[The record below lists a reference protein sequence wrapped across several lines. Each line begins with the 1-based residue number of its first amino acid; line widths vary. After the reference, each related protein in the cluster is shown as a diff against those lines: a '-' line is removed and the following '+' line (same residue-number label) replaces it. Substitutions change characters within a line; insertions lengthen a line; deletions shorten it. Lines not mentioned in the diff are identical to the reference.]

1 MNFLARSVRAVRP
14 VRMVRSY
21 ATEAAATAGLRLTF
35 AVPHQ
40 TLYKDVS
47 VAQVNIAAVSGDMG
61 ILASH
66 VPSIEQL
73 RPGVIEVLE
82 GAASKKFFGK
92 YSFSVPHGF
101 DSSLPLWQVSG
112 GFATMNPDSSLNI
125 NAVEAFPVEEF
136 SAEAI
141 RNNLAE
147 AQRVAAS
154 GATEE
159 EKLAAKIEVEVL
171 ESLQSAINAK

>member
-21 ATEAAATAGLRLTF
+21 ATEAAATGLRLTF

-40 TLYKDVS
+40 TLYKDTS

-73 RPGVIEVLE
+73 RPGVVEIIEN
-82 GAASKKFFGK
+82 AATKKFF
-92 YSFSVPHGF
+92 
-101 DSSLPLWQVSG
+101 VSG

-125 NAVEAFPVEEF
+125 NAIEAFPVEDF
-136 SAEAI
+136 SAETV
-141 RNNLAE
+141 RHSLAE

-171 ESLQSAINAK
+171 ESLQAAINAK

>member
-21 ATEAAATAGLRLTF
+21 ATEAASAGLRLTF

-40 TLYKDVS
+40 TIFKDVS
-47 VAQVNIAAVSGDMG
+47 VTQVNIAAVSGDMG

-73 RPGVIEVLE
+73 RPGVVEVIE
-82 GAASKKFFGK
+82 ATTTKKFF
-92 YSFSVPHGF
+92 
-101 DSSLPLWQVSG
+101 VSG
-112 GFATMNPDSSLNI
+112 GFATMNPDSTLNI
-125 NAVEAFPVEEF
+125 NAVEAFPVEDF
-136 SAEAI
+136 SAETV
-141 RNNLAE
+141 RHNLAE
-147 AQRVAAS
+147 AQRLSNSA
-154 GATEE
+154 ATEE

-171 ESLQSAINAK
+171 ESLQAAILAK

>member
-21 ATEAAATAGLRLTF
+21 ATEAATTGLRLTF

-40 TLYKDVS
+40 TIYKDVS

-73 RPGVIEVLE
+73 RPGVVEVIE
-82 GAASKKFFGK
+82 GAATKKFF
-92 YSFSVPHGF
+92 
-101 DSSLPLWQVSG
+101 VSG
-112 GFATMNPDSSLNI
+112 GFATMNPDSTLNI
-125 NAVEAFPVEEF
+125 NAVEAFPVEDF
-136 SAEAI
+136 SAETI
-141 RNNLAE
+141 RANLAE
-147 AQRVAAS
+147 AQRLSNAA
-154 GATEE
+154 ATEE
-159 EKLAAKIEVEVL
+159 EKLAAKVEVEVL
-171 ESLQSAINAK
+171 ESLQAAVLAK

>member
-21 ATEAAATAGLRLTF
+21 ATEAASAGLRLTF

-40 TLYKDVS
+40 TIFKDVS
-47 VAQVNIAAVSGDMG
+47 VTQVNIAAVSGDMG

-73 RPGVIEVLE
+73 RPGVVEVIE
-82 GAASKKFFGK
+82 ATTTKKFF
-92 YSFSVPHGF
+92 
-101 DSSLPLWQVSG
+101 VSG
-112 GFATMNPDSSLNI
+112 GFATMNPDSTLNI

-136 SAEAI
+136 SAETV
-141 RNNLAE
+141 RHNLAE
-147 AQRVAAS
+147 AQRLSNSA
-154 GATEE
+154 ATEE
-159 EKLAAKIEVEVL
+159 EKLAAKIEIEVL
-171 ESLQSAINAK
+171 ESLQAAILAK

>member
-1 MNFLARSVRAVRP
+1 MFALRSLRAVRP
-14 VRMVRSY
+14 VLARTY
-21 ATEAAATAGLRLTF
+21 ATETAAAAGLRLTF

-40 TLYKDVS
+40 TIYKDVA
-47 VAQVNIAAVSGDMG
+47 VTQVNIAAVSGDMG

-82 GAASKKFFGK
+82 TAGSKKFF
-92 YSFSVPHGF
+92 
-101 DSSLPLWQVSG
+101 VSG

-125 NAVEAFPVEEF
+125 NAIEAFPVDEF
-136 SAEAI
+136 SAEAV
-141 RNNLAE
+141 RTGLAE
-147 AQRVAAS
+147 AQRLATT

-159 EKLAAKIEVEVL
+159 EKLAAKIEVEVF
-171 ESLQSAINAK
+171 EALQAAINAK

>member
-21 ATEAAATAGLRLTF
+21 ATEAAAAGLRLTF

-40 TLYKDVS
+40 TIYKDTS

-73 RPGVIEVLE
+73 RPGVVEVIENAVT
-82 GAASKKFFGK
+82 KKYF
-92 YSFSVPHGF
+92 
-101 DSSLPLWQVSG
+101 VSG
-112 GFATMNPDSSLNI
+112 GFATMNPDSTLNI
-125 NAVEAFPVEEF
+125 NAIEAFPVEEF
-136 SAEAI
+136 SPEAI
-141 RNNLAE
+141 RHNLAE
-147 AQRVAAS
+147 AQRLVNS

-171 ESLQSAINAK
+171 ESLQAAVNAK

>member
-21 ATEAAATAGLRLTF
+21 ATEAASAGLRLTF

-40 TLYKDVS
+40 TIFKDVS
-47 VAQVNIAAVSGDMG
+47 VTQVNIAAVSGDMG

-73 RPGVIEVLE
+73 RPGVVEVIE
-82 GAASKKFFGK
+82 ATTTKKFF
-92 YSFSVPHGF
+92 
-101 DSSLPLWQVSG
+101 VSG
-112 GFATMNPDSSLNI
+112 GFATMNPDSTLNI

-136 SAEAI
+136 SAETV
-141 RNNLAE
+141 RHNLAE
-147 AQRVAAS
+147 AQRLSNSA
-154 GATEE
+154 ATEE

-171 ESLQSAINAK
+171 ESLQAAILAK

>member
-1 MNFLARSVRAVRP
+1 MNYLARSIRAIRP
-14 VRMVRSY
+14 VRMVRTY
-21 ATEAAATAGLRLTF
+21 ATEAAATGLRLTF

-40 TLYKDVS
+40 TIYKDTS

-73 RPGVIEVLE
+73 RPGVVEVIEN
-82 GAASKKFFGK
+82 AITKKYF
-92 YSFSVPHGF
+92 
-101 DSSLPLWQVSG
+101 VSG

-125 NAVEAFPVEEF
+125 NAIEAFPVEEF
-136 SAEAI
+136 SAEAV
-141 RNNLAE
+141 RHNLAE
-147 AQRVAAS
+147 AQRLANS

-159 EKLAAKIEVEVL
+159 EKIAAKIEVEVL
-171 ESLQSAINAK
+171 ESLQAAINAK

>member
-21 ATEAAATAGLRLTF
+21 ATEAAATGLRLTF

-40 TLYKDVS
+40 TLYKDIS

-73 RPGVIEVLE
+73 RPGVVEVIEN
-82 GAASKKFFGK
+82 AATKKFF
-92 YSFSVPHGF
+92 
-101 DSSLPLWQVSG
+101 VSG

-125 NAVEAFPVEEF
+125 NAIEAFPVEEF
-136 SAEAI
+136 SAEAV
-141 RNNLAE
+141 RHNLAE
-147 AQRVAAS
+147 AHRLATS

-171 ESLQSAINAK
+171 ESLQAAINSK

>member
-14 VRMVRSY
+14 VRLVRSY
-21 ATEAAATAGLRLTF
+21 ATETAATGLRLTF

-40 TLYKDVS
+40 AIYKDVN

-82 GAASKKFFGK
+82 GASSKKFF
-92 YSFSVPHGF
+92 
-101 DSSLPLWQVSG
+101 VSG

-125 NAVEAFPVEEF
+125 NAVEAFPIEEF

-141 RNNLAE
+141 RHNLAE
-147 AQRVAAS
+147 AQRVANS

-171 ESLQSAINAK
+171 ESLQTAINAK

>member
-1 MNFLARSVRAVRP
+1 MNFLARSARAVRS

-21 ATEAAATAGLRLTF
+21 ATEAAATGLRLTF

-40 TLYKDVS
+40 TIYKDTS

-73 RPGVIEVLE
+73 RPGVIEVIE
-82 GAASKKFFGK
+82 NAATKKFF
-92 YSFSVPHGF
+92 
-101 DSSLPLWQVSG
+101 VSG
-112 GFATMNPDSSLNI
+112 GFATMNPDSTLNI
-125 NAVEAFPVEEF
+125 NAIEAFPVEEF
-136 SAEAI
+136 SAEAV
-141 RNNLAE
+141 RHNLAE
-147 AQRVAAS
+147 AQRISTS

-171 ESLQSAINAK
+171 ESLQAAINAK

>member
-14 VRMVRSY
+14 VRLVRSY
-21 ATEAAATAGLRLTF
+21 ATEAAATGLRLTF

-40 TLYKDVS
+40 AIYKDVN

-82 GAASKKFFGK
+82 GTASKKFF
-92 YSFSVPHGF
+92 
-101 DSSLPLWQVSG
+101 VSG
-112 GFATMNPDSSLNI
+112 GFAIMNPDSSLNI

-147 AQRVAAS
+147 AQRVSNS
-154 GATEE
+154 GTTEE

-171 ESLQSAINAK
+171 ESLQAAINAK

>member
-21 ATEAAATAGLRLTF
+21 ATEAAATGLRLTF

-40 TLYKDVS
+40 TLYKDAA

-82 GAASKKFFGK
+82 GASSKKFF
-92 YSFSVPHGF
+92 
-101 DSSLPLWQVSG
+101 VSG
-112 GFATMNPDSSLNI
+112 GFAIMNPDSTLNI

-147 AQRVAAS
+147 AHRVANA

-171 ESLQSAINAK
+171 ESLQAAVNAK

>member
-14 VRMVRSY
+14 VRLVRSY
-21 ATEAAATAGLRLTF
+21 ATEAAATGLRLTF

-40 TLYKDVS
+40 TIYKDAS

-82 GAASKKFFGK
+82 GASSKKFF
-92 YSFSVPHGF
+92 
-101 DSSLPLWQVSG
+101 VSG

-125 NAVEAFPVEEF
+125 NAIEAFPVEDF
-136 SAEAI
+136 SAETI
-141 RNNLAE
+141 RHNLAE
-147 AQRVAAS
+147 AQRIATS

-171 ESLQSAINAK
+171 ESLQAAVNAK

>member
-1 MNFLARSVRAVRP
+1 MNFLARTARAVRP

-21 ATEAAATAGLRLTF
+21 ATEAAATGLRLTF

-40 TLYKDVS
+40 TIYKDVS
-47 VAQVNIAAVSGDMG
+47 VTQVNIAAVSGDMG

-73 RPGVIEVLE
+73 RPGLVEVLE
-82 GAASKKFFGK
+82 ATGSKKFF
-92 YSFSVPHGF
+92 
-101 DSSLPLWQVSG
+101 VSG

-125 NAVEAFPVEEF
+125 NAIEAFPVEDF
-136 SAEAI
+136 SSEAV
-141 RNNLAE
+141 RHNLAE
-147 AQRVAAS
+147 AQRLSNS

-159 EKLAAKIEVEVL
+159 ERIAAKIEVEVL
-171 ESLQSAINAK
+171 ESLQATLNAK

>member
-1 MNFLARSVRAVRP
+1 
-14 VRMVRSY
+14 RSY
-21 ATEAAATAGLRLTF
+21 ATEAASTGLRLTF

-40 TLYKDVS
+40 TLYKDVN

-73 RPGVIEVLE
+73 RPGVVEVLE
-82 GAASKKFFGK
+82 GAASKRFF
-92 YSFSVPHGF
+92 
-101 DSSLPLWQVSG
+101 VSG
-112 GFATMNPDSSLNI
+112 GFATMNPDSTLNI
-125 NAVEAFPVEEF
+125 NAIEAFPIEEF
-136 SAEAI
+136 SSETI

-147 AQRVAAS
+147 AQRVVNS

-159 EKLAAKIEVEVL
+159 EKIAAKIEVEVL
-171 ESLQSAINAK
+171 EALQAAVNAK

>member
-21 ATEAAATAGLRLTF
+21 ATEAAASGLRLTF

-40 TLYKDVS
+40 AIYKDVS

-73 RPGVIEVLE
+73 RPGVVEVLE
-82 GAASKKFFGK
+82 ATGSKKFF
-92 YSFSVPHGF
+92 
-101 DSSLPLWQVSG
+101 VSG
-112 GFATMNPDSSLNI
+112 GFAIMNPDSTLNI

-136 SAEAI
+136 SPEAI
-141 RNNLAE
+141 RANLAE
-147 AQRVAAS
+147 AQRLSSSA
-154 GATEE
+154 ATEE

-171 ESLQSAINAK
+171 ESLQAAVNAK

>member
-21 ATEAAATAGLRLTF
+21 ATEAATAGLRLTF

-40 TLYKDVS
+40 TIYKDVS

-73 RPGVIEVLE
+73 RPGVVEVIE
-82 GAASKKFFGK
+82 GAATKKFF
-92 YSFSVPHGF
+92 
-101 DSSLPLWQVSG
+101 VSG
-112 GFATMNPDSSLNI
+112 GFATMNPDSTLNI
-125 NAVEAFPVEEF
+125 NAVEAFPVEDF
-136 SAEAI
+136 STETI
-141 RNNLAE
+141 RANLAE
-147 AQRVAAS
+147 AQRLSNAA
-154 GATEE
+154 ATEE
-159 EKLAAKIEVEVL
+159 EKLAAKVEVEVL
-171 ESLQSAINAK
+171 ESLQAAVLAK

>member
-14 VRMVRSY
+14 VRLVRSY
-21 ATEAAATAGLRLTF
+21 VTEAATTGLRLNF

-40 TLYKDVS
+40 TIYKDVS

-73 RPGVIEVLE
+73 RPGIIEVLE
-82 GAASKKFFGK
+82 GASSKKFF
-92 YSFSVPHGF
+92 
-101 DSSLPLWQVSG
+101 VSG
-112 GFATMNPDSSLNI
+112 GFATMNPDSTLNI

-136 SAEAI
+136 SPEAI
-141 RNNLAE
+141 RHNLAE
-147 AQRVAAS
+147 AHRVANS

-171 ESLQSAINAK
+171 EALQTALNAK

>member
-1 MNFLARSVRAVRP
+1 MFALRSLRAVRP
-14 VRMVRSY
+14 VLARTY
-21 ATEAAATAGLRLTF
+21 ATEAATVGLRLTF

-40 TLYKDVS
+40 TIYKDVS
-47 VAQVNIAAVSGDMG
+47 VTQVNIAAVSGDMG

-82 GAASKKFFGK
+82 AAGSKKFF
-92 YSFSVPHGF
+92 
-101 DSSLPLWQVSG
+101 VSG

-125 NAVEAFPVEEF
+125 NAIEAFPVEEF
-136 SAEAI
+136 SAEAV
-141 RNNLAE
+141 RTGLAE
-147 AQRVAAS
+147 AQRLVNS

-159 EKLAAKIEVEVL
+159 EKLAAKIEVEVF
-171 ESLQSAINAK
+171 EALQAAINAK